1 MINLCQGKKT
11 VFFVVVV
18 ITACFLTNGRVL
30 AQETLVTFDGSV
42 TDDKG
47 DVLPGASVN
56 LKNIEAGYTYSAVT
70 RSSGR
75 FIILGIEPGQYEVEV
90 SLSGFV
96 TQIRRGMTFT
106 VGARITVNFQ
116 LGIATVEEKIEVIA
130 ESPLIEVTKSE
141 ISSVISRREIDDLP
155 VLSRNFAQ
163 LATLKA
169 GTAGG
174 DDDIRG
180 GGQPAGSSEVLVD
193 GVSNEFAWYNVQ
205 RSNLPMD
212 AIQEYRVLI
221 NQFGAEYGNA
231 TAIVLVAITKSGTN
245 EFKGRAYAFTRNETF
260 DTKNYF
266 ADEKEEFSQY
276 RFGGFLGGPIQK
288 DKLHF
293 FLSYEGSRYKEY
305 SIITSPLVPYATVPV
320 KTVNDQFLVKL
331 NYQLNEKNM
340 LSLRYTRDAP
350 RTLNAGVGGFNT
362 QDLSY
367 DETMY
372 DNVFQLNWT
381 FYPKGNIMNEV
392 RIQYSDR
399 YYKTEGN
406 EMSGSP
412 DNYQIYR
419 PSGRFGKYWGN
430 PMWWPEKRFQ
440 LNDNLSINL
449 NKHSLKLG
457 FDINYVNSKVT
468 SYWGS
473 PGMFYFDTDDPFD
486 AANADTYP
494 YRFRWNAAAPSTEWY
509 RMTNIAGFVQDR
521 WKIHPKLTLNI
532 GLRYSHYLFAK
543 NPNQE
548 RFAVEN
554 KYNFDPRIGFSWDP
568 IGDGKTAIRGGVG
581 KYTNSPM
588 GNVIYAAV
596 VSRIEYDERI
606 IDNPGYPDP
615 LAPNPF
621 FPGGELSLPKED
633 YTFTRGPNPNSIQ
646 YTLGVQRQITTDIS
660 LSADAVLSKG
670 KHLYW
675 FVNLNGIIPGT
686 STVRPDPTV
695 GNHYDIQPGGHSDF
709 KALYLNLKKR
719 YSRGWGFEASYTL
732 SQAKADV
739 ESGNWNSPSHNE
751 DRWLDYGPT
760 NNDAL
765 HRLSVAGIFDL
776 PLGFQ
781 FSTIF
786 YYRSALPSNIVTGND
801 DNLDGIWTDFPAG
814 ERRNSGRGFE
824 YYSLDARVS
833 KYIDIGP
840 RFNIQIFAEMFNLT
854 NRVNYNSPVAN
865 MTSSNFGEANS
876 AQDPRL
882 IQLGL
887 RVNF

>member
-293 FLSYEGSRYKEY
+293 FLSYEGSRYKTY
-305 SIITSPLVPYATVPV
+305 SIIYILIDLENIHVGDFFNTRKFGQGYHFIGFAAEDHASIGIAPSELEIRTI
-320 KTVNDQFLVKL
+320 KSD
-331 NYQLNEKNM
+331 
-340 LSLRYTRDAP
+340 RRDAAD
-350 RTLNAGVGGFNT
+350 TLMIGYVAVLIEKVSAEIIIVTKDHFGQGLVDYVHTIG
-362 QDLSY
+362 
-367 DETMY
+367 
-372 DNVFQLNWT
+372 
-381 FYPKGNIMNEV
+381 PNI
-392 RIQYSDR
+392 
-399 YYKTEGN
+399 
-406 EMSGSP
+406 
-412 DNYQIYR
+412 
-419 PSGRFGKYWGN
+419 
-430 PMWWPEKRFQ
+430 
-440 LNDNLSINL
+440 
-449 NKHSLKLG
+449 
-457 FDINYVNSKVT
+457 KVT
-468 SYWGS
+468 TIKTMSRLGD
-473 PGMFYFDTDDPFD
+473 YFDT
-486 AANADTYP
+486 
-494 YRFRWNAAAPSTEWY
+494 
-509 RMTNIAGFVQDR
+509 
-521 WKIHPKLTLNI
+521 L
-532 GLRYSHYLFAK
+532 
-543 NPNQE
+543 
-548 RFAVEN
+548 
-554 KYNFDPRIGFSWDP
+554 
-568 IGDGKTAIRGGVG
+568 
-581 KYTNSPM
+581 
-588 GNVIYAAV
+588 
-596 VSRIEYDERI
+596 
-606 IDNPGYPDP
+606 
-615 LAPNPF
+615 
-621 FPGGELSLPKED
+621 
-633 YTFTRGPNPNSIQ
+633 
-646 YTLGVQRQITTDIS
+646 IS
-660 LSADAVLSKG
+660 
-670 KHLYW
+670 
-675 FVNLNGIIPGT
+675 
-686 STVRPDPTV
+686 
-695 GNHYDIQPGGHSDF
+695 
-709 KALYLNLKKR
+709 
-719 YSRGWGFEASYTL
+719 
-732 SQAKADV
+732 
-739 ESGNWNSPSHNE
+739 
-751 DRWLDYGPT
+751 
-760 NNDAL
+760 
-765 HRLSVAGIFDL
+765 
-776 PLGFQ
+776 
-781 FSTIF
+781 
-786 YYRSALPSNIVTGND
+786 
-801 DNLDGIWTDFPAG
+801 
-814 ERRNSGRGFE
+814 
-824 YYSLDARVS
+824 
-833 KYIDIGP
+833 
-840 RFNIQIFAEMFNLT
+840 
-854 NRVNYNSPVAN
+854 
-865 MTSSNFGEANS
+865 
-876 AQDPRL
+876 
-882 IQLGL
+882 
-887 RVNF
+887 